1 MKRLFGV
8 GWRFTPR
15 FSLYGFS
22 IHAKLRTSSRRILGP
37 RRTVILAFPIKKLEK
52 LTEKDFDDLVM
63 LASYICE
70 TPIALISL
78 LDERRQWFKAKVGL
92 DVSETAKEMAFCN
105 HAILQSEM
113 LAVRDALEDERF
125 VENPLLTGDP
135 EIRFYAGAQLLAPGG
150 QPLGT

>member
-1 MKRLFGV
+1 
-8 GWRFTPR
+8 
-15 FSLYGFS
+15 
-22 IHAKLRTSSRRILGP
+22 
-37 RRTVILAFPIKKLEK
+37 
-52 LTEKDFDDLVM
+52 M